1 MLYKILVVNASESDR
16 LFIENSL
23 SDYIVIASPDFR
35 DAMSR
40 IEQDPDIAL
49 VIIDLSL
56 SGTDGPEF
64 LRTLNSSRGNLRV
77 VLLTDQ
83 AGHETESN
91 EMHMKAVDYLQK
103 PMNRAVLRARVELN
117 LEVLKQHNHIKELR
131 EQCFILDTIFQQAP
145 IGIAISFGNETFSDN
160 NNGLIANRMFEYIT
174 GRTSEEIQKLGWA
187 KITHPDDVQGDLDK
201 FNKLIAGEINGYSME
216 KRYIKPDGSAV
227 WVHMVIAPITLSNNF
242 KFNNIC
248 LIQDITARKGTE
260 EALRESERS
269 KSVLLSHLPGLAY
282 RCNYDRDWTMQ
293 YVSAGCYALTGY
305 APECLL
311 YNRDLSYNDLI
322 APEYRESLWNEWK
335 RILSAKL
342 PFRYEYEIITAQGE
356 RKWVLELGEGIYGKD
371 GNVEALEG
379 IVLDITD
386 RKRIENNLR
395 YNSEHDT
402 WTGLY
407 NRRYL
412 ENLLIED
419 AKKPAT
425 EKRALVAINLSAVHL
440 LSKTYGFHYSQDLIK
455 KVANA
460 LKEHCNPNRMLYNTY
475 ENRFVYYIKGYKD
488 KNELAEFCCVVSKT
502 LEAILAIERTG
513 GGIGIIEIDEYN
525 KDDVEHLLK
534 NLLIVSEKAVNAFEN
549 DFSYRFFDADMEAQI
564 HREEEINHELSKIA
578 SGEEK
583 DSLFL
588 QYQPILNLSTNLI
601 CGFEALARIRSKEL
615 GLIPP
620 LDFIPL
626 AEKTKLIIPLGEII
640 IFKAL
645 QFLRTLNL
653 SGYNSISVSVNI
665 SAIQLLR
672 NGFIDN
678 LFEVINNLQVDPS
691 NICLEITESIFA
703 SNYQEINRILGKLK
717 DSGIKIAI
725 DDFGTGYSSLARERE
740 LNINCLKIDK
750 AFTDKLMSIN
760 AEEALTA
767 DIISMA
773 HKLGHCVVAEGIEH
787 EKQMQYLKEHNCDK
801 IQGYLISKPLDEKD
815 AIELLKKS
823 VPI

>member
-1 MLYKILVVNASESDR
+1 M
-16 LFIENSL
+16 
-23 SDYIVIASPDFR
+23 
-35 DAMSR
+35 
-40 IEQDPDIAL
+40 
-49 VIIDLSL
+49 
-56 SGTDGPEF
+56 
-64 LRTLNSSRGNLRV
+64 
-77 VLLTDQ
+77 
-83 AGHETESN
+83 
-91 EMHMKAVDYLQK
+91 
-103 PMNRAVLRARVELN
+103 
-117 LEVLKQHNHIKELR
+117 
-131 EQCFILDTIFQQAP
+131 
-145 IGIAISFGNETFSDN
+145 
-160 NNGLIANRMFEYIT
+160 
-174 GRTSEEIQKLGWA
+174 
-187 KITHPDDVQGDLDK
+187 
-201 FNKLIAGEINGYSME
+201 
-216 KRYIKPDGSAV
+216 
-227 WVHMVIAPITLSNNF
+227 
-242 KFNNIC
+242 
-248 LIQDITARKGTE
+248 
-260 EALRESERS
+260 
-269 KSVLLSHLPGLAY
+269 
-282 RCNYDRDWTMQ
+282 
-293 YVSAGCYALTGY
+293 
-305 APECLL
+305 
-311 YNRDLSYNDLI
+311 
-322 APEYRESLWNEWK
+322 
-335 RILSAKL
+335 
-342 PFRYEYEIITAQGE
+342 
-356 RKWVLELGEGIYGKD
+356 
-371 GNVEALEG
+371 
-379 IVLDITD
+379 
-386 RKRIENNLR
+386 
-395 YNSEHDT
+395 
-402 WTGLY
+402 
-407 NRRYL
+407 
-412 ENLLIED
+412 
-419 AKKPAT
+419 
-425 EKRALVAINLSAVHL
+425 VAINLSAVHL

-549 DFSYRFFDADMEAQI
+549 YFSYCFFDADMEAQI